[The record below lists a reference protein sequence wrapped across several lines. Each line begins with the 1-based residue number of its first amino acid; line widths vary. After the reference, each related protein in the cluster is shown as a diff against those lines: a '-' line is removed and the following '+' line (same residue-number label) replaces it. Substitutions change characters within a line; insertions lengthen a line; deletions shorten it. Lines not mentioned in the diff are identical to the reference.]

1 MEYYHATMENVKFGV
16 NIGDMFN
23 ALASFCCLK
32 RKLNDNTTFY
42 FVTHPSRFFLVNL
55 FSKYGAV
62 PIEYDKCKDKHIKS
76 LWINSTGFLNYV
88 RKEYNREMIYWDY
101 FERFNLTSDDLI
113 SFYETIIP
121 NKIENNIIGKNDII
135 LCPMTN
141 GGDIIDNTLFINY
154 INKLK
159 ETKRINEIYV
169 NIEKDVKYRNQHID
183 QYKQLETTLEEFLSL
198 SYYNNPIILGL
209 RSGLFDI
216 LYGLNI
222 HQPIHVFCNN
232 KCGCQMNWRYS
243 IASSRY
249 DKMKQWKSNITE
261 LVI

>member
-1 MEYYHATMENVKFGV
+1 MEYYHATMENIKFGV

-62 PIEYDKCKDKHIKS
+62 PIEYDKCKDKQIKS

-121 NKIENNIIGKNDII
+121 NKIENNIVMGLLISFPKF
-135 LCPMTN
+135 P
-141 GGDIIDNTLFINY
+141 F
-154 INKLK
+154 
-159 ETKRINEIYV
+159 R
-169 NIEKDVKYRNQHID
+169 
-183 QYKQLETTLEEFLSL
+183 
-198 SYYNNPIILGL
+198 NPISVICCTIFVKIKPLCFIHLIQWNIYMNRIFNPKISPPILN
-209 RSGLFDI
+209 
-216 LYGLNI
+216 LYFHEYHL
-222 HQPIHVFCNN
+222 
-232 KCGCQMNWRYS
+232 
-243 IASSRY
+243 
-249 DKMKQWKSNITE
+249 
-261 LVI
+261 